1 MKLQLTRPLVFF
13 DLETTGTDIV
23 HDRIV
28 QISVLKLHPDGS
40 EEVRTRLINPE
51 RPIPP
56 DAIAIHRIA
65 DADVVGQPT
74 FRNVATSL
82 FQVFSGCDIAGFN
95 SNRFD
100 LPLLVEEF
108 ARCGI
113 TFPES
118 GCKII
123 DVQTIFH
130 RKEERTLSAAYR
142 FYCGKTHIDAH
153 NAEADVRA
161 TLEVFK
167 SQLERYD
174 DIGTTIDE
182 MHNFCNP
189 HPVVDFARYLT
200 RNEDGDVVF
209 NFGKH
214 KGKLVSQEPDYA
226 RWMLEGEFPEATKT
240 ILRQMIGGPTGL

>member
-23 HDRIV
+23 SDRIV
-28 QISVLKLHPDGS
+28 QVSALKLFPDLS

-51 RPIPP
+51 RPVPP
-56 DAIAIHRIA
+56 ASTAVHGIT
-65 DADVVGQPT
+65 DADVASQPT
-74 FRNVATSL
+74 FKNFASSL
-82 FQVFSGCDIAGFN
+82 FQFFSGCDIAGFN

-113 TFPES
+113 QFPEPD
-118 GCKII
+118 CKFI

-130 RKEERTLSAAYR
+130 KKEERTLSAAYK
-142 FYCGKTHIDAH
+142 FYCNRILENAH

-167 SQLERYD
+167 CQLERYD
-174 DIGTTIDE
+174 DLGTTIDE
-182 MHNFCNP
+182 VHEFCNP
-189 HPVVDFARYLT
+189 HAVVDFARYLS
-200 RNEDGDVVF
+200 RNERGDIVY

-214 KGKLVSQEPDYA
+214 KGRPITQELDYT
-226 RWMLEGEFPEATKT
+226 RWMLEGEFPEATKL
-240 ILRQMIGGPTGL
+240 ILRRLIEGMAGS